1 MFEQVEPSGSGG
13 GGGGGGGGGAGGG
26 GGGGGGGAIG
36 GMFVTTFESGDG
48 AEAEPERFEARTTT
62 RMRRPT
68 SRLVSL

>member
-1 MFEQVEPSGSGG
+1 
-13 GGGGGGGGGAGGG
+13 
-26 GGGGGGGAIG
+26 
-36 GMFVTTFESGDG
+36 MFVTTFETGEG